1 MNGFLIFKESKF
13 ISMRLIITSCFS
25 LLFLAGFSQQKIS
38 GFFSSNVAKQVEA
51 EKQFDTYLNANDQDT
66 WLKFLSSRPHH
77 VGSVQGKANAEYM
90 AKFFRQWGYETEIAT
105 YTVLFPTPKFRQLEL
120 LGPNPYK
127 AKLQETALKED
138 RTSGQLS
145 EQLPTYNAFSADG
158 DVTAE
163 LVFVNWGVPADY
175 EVLDKMGISVK
186 GKIVIAKYGGS
197 WRGIKPKVAAEHGA
211 IGCLIYSDPR
221 EDGYFQGDVYPIGPF
236 RPEQSVQRGSV
247 MDMPVYPGDPT
258 TPGIGSTPDAK
269 RLKREE
275 ITTIM
280 KIPVLPISYE
290 DALPLLKSLKGPV
303 VPEEWRGGLPITYH
317 AGPSEAKVHLKLE
330 FNWDMKPIYNVIA
343 TMKGTEFPDQ
353 WVIRGNHHDG
363 WVNGASDPLSGM
375 VAEMD
380 EARAIG
386 ELAKKG
392 IKPKRTVIF
401 CAWDGEEPSLL
412 GSTEWVEDHAEELK
426 KKAVMYLNSDG
437 NSRGFIGFGGSH
449 ALEKYVNE
457 ITQDVIDPQ
466 TGVSIAE
473 RRYARALANAD
484 KSAKSRLYG
493 NKYMKIGALGAGSD
507 YSPFF
512 QHLGIPS
519 GNVGFGGEG
528 SGGEYH
534 SIYDSYDHFI
544 RFKDPGLQYGIALA
558 KTAGRM
564 MLRMANADVL
574 PFDYSILTSTI
585 NDYFSEIK
593 TLIDNSRSQV
603 EIENKLI
610 AEKVYQ
616 LAADPKENFKLPTVK
631 PSVPYLD
638 FSPVENAI
646 AQLKK
651 TTDALKTSISKAEKL
666 DAASLNSLNQI
677 LYQAEQKLLYE
688 NGLPRRPWYKHQIY
702 APGYYTGYGVKTLP
716 GLREGIEE
724 SNWSETKERIEI
736 LAKTILKFDG
746 AVQEAL
752 SILSK

>member
-1 MNGFLIFKESKF
+1 
-13 ISMRLIITSCFS
+13 MRLIITSCFS

-90 AKFFRQWGYETEIAT
+90 AKYFRQWGYETEIAT

-221 EDGYFQGDVYPIGPF
+221 EDGYFQGDVYPTGPF

-616 LAADPKENFKLPTVK
+616 LAADPKEHFKLPTAK